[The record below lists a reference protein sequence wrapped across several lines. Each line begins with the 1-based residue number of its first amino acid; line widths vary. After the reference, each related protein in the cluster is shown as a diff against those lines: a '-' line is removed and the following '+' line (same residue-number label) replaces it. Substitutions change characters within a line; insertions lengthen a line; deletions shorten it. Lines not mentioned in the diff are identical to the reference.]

1 MTIRPLRAGVFA
13 AGFGTR
19 LGGPDRGPKGL
30 TTVAGRPLVDWVLDD
45 VLRAGAED
53 IVIIINK
60 ESAAIREHVD
70 RRGTATVRWI
80 VETTPSSMHSF
91 VRVMEELARDGDAG
105 PVLMSTVDTVVP
117 PGTMRSFVDRAA
129 GFPDADVILA
139 LTPNL
144 DDDNPFRVRIDG
156 AGSVVALDEGP
167 LATAGYSLVRA
178 SVLREAEAA
187 RRDGLSALRQFFT
200 RLLARGFRFAGVRM
214 PHSVDVD
221 RAADIVAAEQL
232 IRSAIS

>member
-1 MTIRPLRAGVFA
+1 MWSSMRSTSCPRSCGRRSGRPEMTIRTLKAGVFA

-19 LGGPDRGPKGL
+19 LGGPGRGPKGL
-30 TTVAGRPLVDWVLDD
+30 PTGAGRPLVDWVLDD

-60 ESAAIREHVD
+60 QSAAIREHVD
-70 RRGTATVRWI
+70 RRRTAPVRWI

-129 GFPDADVILA
+129 AFPDADVILA

-144 DDDNPFRVRIDG
+144 NDDNPFRVRIDG
-156 AGSVVALDEGP
+156 AGAVVALDEGP
-167 LATAGYSLVRA
+167 LATAGYSLARA

-187 RRDGLSALRQFFT
+187 RLG
-200 RLLARGFRFAGVRM
+200 GVR
-214 PHSVDVD
+214 
-221 RAADIVAAEQL
+221 R
-232 IRSAIS
+232 